1 MDAKLKLFC
10 VGKFVL
16 RDVILGSAK
25 IFAYC
30 VQ

>member
-10 VGKFVL
+10 AEKFVL
-16 RDVILGSAK
+16 GDAILGSGK
-25 IFAYC
+25 RLAYS